1 MSRRTDSLALTPDE
15 SGVADSA
22 RNRWAAGII
31 SEIEAE
37 RRQLADRINEDP
49 VQTLA
54 HIARVLQS
62 LEEIPGT
69 PTRAARAAREAGL
82 LAANV
87 SEQLRALARGL
98 RPPLLD
104 DIGLGPALSQLASD
118 FAASAG
124 IPTSADPGDVVRIAR
139 PGADLVLFRVAQAAL
154 QNAEQHSAAT
164 AIAVRLWRHGSR
176 VTLAVSDNGI
186 GLTRPRGRDSM
197 RTGILEMRE
206 RLRSVGGQLVIRSS
220 PRSGTLVLASVPSSS
235 LPQTYPLPR
244 SCA

>member
-1 MSRRTDSLALTPDE
+1 M
-15 SGVADSA
+15 ADA
-22 RNRWAAGII
+22 ADNLWAEGIF

-69 PTRAARAAREAGL
+69 PTRAARAAKEAGL

-87 SEQLRALARGL
+87 SEQLRGLARGL

-104 DIGLGPALSQLASD
+104 DVGLGPALSQLASD

-124 IPTSADPGDVVRIAR
+124 IPTSADPGDVLRIAR

-154 QNAEQHSAAT
+154 QNAEKHSAAT
-164 AIAVRLWRHGSR
+164 EVAIRLRRHGSR

-186 GLTRPRGRDSM
+186 GLTRARERTSM

-220 PRSGTLVLASVPSSS
+220 PHSGTLVLASVPSSS
-235 LPQTYPLPR
+235 LPPTYPSPR

>member
-1 MSRRTDSLALTPDE
+1 MSLRTDSLRLTLDE
-15 SGVADSA
+15 RGGSDSA
-22 RNRWAAGII
+22 RNLWAEGIF

-87 SEQLRALARGL
+87 SEQLRSLARGL

-104 DIGLGPALSQLASD
+104 DVGLGPALSQLASD

-124 IPTSADPGDVVRIAR
+124 IPTSANPGDVVRIAR

-154 QNAEQHSAAT
+154 QNAEEHSAAT
-164 AIAVRLWRHGSR
+164 EIAIRLRRHGRR

-186 GLTRPRGRDSM
+186 GLTGARGRTSV

-235 LPQTYPLPR
+235 
-244 SCA
+244 

>member
-1 MSRRTDSLALTPDE
+1 MNWQSASVQLPPDGE
-15 SGVADSA
+15 AVGESA
-22 RNRWAAGII
+22 RKLGAEGII
-31 SEIEAE
+31 REIEVE

-69 PTRAARAAREAGL
+69 PARAAQAARAAGL
-82 LAANV
+82 LAASV
-87 SEQLRALARGL
+87 SEQLRSLARGL

-104 DIGLGPALSQLASD
+104 DVGLGPALRQLALD

-124 IPTSADPGDVVRIAR
+124 IPTSADPGDVVRIGR

-154 QNAEQHSAAT
+154 HNAEEHSAAT
-164 AIAVRLWRHGSR
+164 MVTIRLRPRGTR

-186 GLTRPRGRDSM
+186 GWPTAPGRSGM
-197 RTGILEMRE
+197 RTGILQMRE
-206 RLRSVGGQLVIRSS
+206 RLRSVGGQLVIRSR
-220 PRSGTLVLASVPSSS
+220 PRVGTVVWASVPSSS
-235 LPQTYPLPR
+235 LPHAQPLPR
-244 SCA
+244 ACT